1 MPDPAP
7 ARLAPIGLMRF
18 AETRGRLRSD
28 QVAVTTKKGEAL
40 STAEAD
46 TRGPVAR
53 KMEPITPPR
62 CKSWR

>member
-1 MPDPAP
+1 
-7 ARLAPIGLMRF
+7 
-18 AETRGRLRSD
+18 
-28 QVAVTTKKGEAL
+28 L